1 MEPPG
6 HNEKAKAWEH
16 LMGEGV
22 QQEALAAGLLGVHE
36 PRVEG
41 PRAAGVAGEH
51 KQGRQRGHAAAAR
64 GGASTRTAPCAVDAR
79 QGRKLSMMTGCF
91 SYRKK
96 HQCTCVSLH

>member
-6 HNEKAKAWEH
+6 HKEKAKAGEH
-16 LMGEGV
+16 LVGEGV

-51 KQGRQRGHAAAAR
+51 KQGRQQGHAAAVR
-64 GGASTRTAPCAVDAR
+64 DGASTRTAPCAVDAR